1 MLLRLRT
8 GRGPVGP
15 WLGLC
20 RRRVRAGHLGTRAQ
34 MPSLPGRA
42 RGPLDRPGL
51 TLAEATYLRW
61 LLLSLNGV
69 LICYV
74 AWKRI
79 GPWIVGL

>member
-1 MLLRLRT
+1 VPKCPVCLVAHVALWT
-8 GRGPVGP
+8 G
-15 WLGLC
+15 L
-20 RRRVRAGHLGTRAQ
+20 
-34 MPSLPGRA
+34 
-42 RGPLDRPGL
+42 GL

-69 LICYV
+69 LICCV